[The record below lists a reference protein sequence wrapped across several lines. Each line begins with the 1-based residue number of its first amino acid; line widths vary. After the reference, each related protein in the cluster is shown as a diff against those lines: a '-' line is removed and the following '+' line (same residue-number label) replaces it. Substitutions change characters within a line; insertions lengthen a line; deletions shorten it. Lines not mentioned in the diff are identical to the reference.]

1 VKIRVLGAASRDIV
15 DGYRFYEAQAE
26 GIGEY
31 FLDSI
36 FSDIDS
42 LALTAGVH
50 EVHFGSYHR
59 MLSRRFPFA
68 VYYRIEDDVAVVY
81 AVLDC
86 RKQPAWARTRLER

>member
-1 VKIRVLGAASRDIV
+1 MKIRVLGAASRDIV